1 MALNTLPAGAF
12 ADSTITSAKLNLANN
27 FAFTGTVS
35 GAGYDLLHTISA
47 SGDTTITF
55 NSTYITSAYKKYIV
69 SVIDLVPGTDAQH
82 LKFLASTD
90 NFTGDLGSY
99 QRSISHENNASS
111 GTLDEVNASANM
123 DPLQI
128 TGSGS
133 CGSATGEGACFD
145 FHLFNPAGSLYKNIA
160 ILGTFMDNST
170 TMRMII
176 GSANITSTSA
186 VNAIRFFMASGT
198 IASGTFK
205 LFGVN

>member
-1 MALNTLPAGAF
+1 MSKTTVASTGIDLS
-12 ADSTITSAKLNLANN
+12 DS

-35 GAGYDLLHTISA
+35 GAGYDLLNTVTA
-47 SGDTTITF
+47 SNDANVTF
-55 NSTYITSAYKKYIV
+55 NSTYITSSYKKYIV
-69 SVIDLVPGTDAQH
+69 SVIDLVPSTDAQH

-90 NFTGDLGSY
+90 NFSSDLGSY
-99 QRSISHENNASS
+99 QRSISHENNQSS
-111 GTLDEVNASANM
+111 GNLDEVNASANM

-145 FHLFNPAGSLYKNIA
+145 FHLFNPSGSLYKNVA
-160 ILGTFMDNST
+160 ILGTFMDNATS
-170 TMRMII
+170 MRMII

-186 VNAIRFFMASGT
+186 VNAIRFFMASGN

>member
-1 MALNTLPAGAF
+1 MSKTTVASTGIDLS
-12 ADSTITSAKLNLANN
+12 DS

-35 GAGYDLLHTISA
+35 GAGYDLLNTVTA
-47 SGDTTITF
+47 SDDANVTF
-55 NSTYITSAYKKYIV
+55 SSTYITSTYKKYII
-69 SVIDLVPGTDAQH
+69 SVVDLVPASDAQH
-82 LKFLASTD
+82 LNFLASTD
-90 NFTGDLGSY
+90 NFSSDLGSY
-99 QRSISHENNASS
+99 QRSISHENNQSS
-111 GTLDEVNASANM
+111 GNLDEVNASANM

-145 FHLFNPAGSLYKNIA
+145 FHLFNPSGSLYKNIA

-170 TMRMII
+170 SMRMII

-186 VNAIRFFMASGT
+186 VNAVRFSMASGN
-198 IASGTFK
+198 IASGVFK

>member
-1 MALNTLPAGAF
+1 MALSKIKSESVDLT
-12 ADSTITSAKLNLANN
+12 DSY
-27 FAFTGTVS
+27 AFTGTIS
-35 GAGYDLLHTISA
+35 GAGYDLIHTITA
-47 SGDTTITF
+47 SSDDNVTF
-55 NSTYITSAYKKYIV
+55 NSTYITSTYKKYII
-69 SVIDLVPGTDAQH
+69 SVVDLVPGTDAQH
-82 LKFLASTD
+82 LKFLASAD

-111 GTLDEVNASANM
+111 GNLDEVNASANM

-145 FHLFNPAGSLYKNIA
+145 FHLYNPAGSLYKNIA
-160 ILGTFMDNST
+160 ILGTFMDNATS
-170 TMRMII
+170 MRMII

-186 VNAIRFFMASGT
+186 VNAVRFFMASGN

-205 LFGVN
+205 LYGVN

>member
-1 MALNTLPAGAF
+1 MSKTKV
-12 ADSTITSAKLNLANN
+12 DSTGIDLSDS

-35 GAGYDLLHTISA
+35 GAGYDLVHTITA
-47 SGDTTITF
+47 SSDDDVTF
-55 NSTYITSAYKKYIV
+55 SSTYITSTYKKYII
-69 SVIDLVPGTDAQH
+69 SVVDLVPGTDAQH
-82 LKFLASTD
+82 LNFLASAN

-99 QRSISHENNASS
+99 QRSISHENNQSS
-111 GTLDEVNASANM
+111 GTLDDVNASANM

-170 TMRMII
+170 SMRMII

-186 VNAIRFFMASGT
+186 VNAVRFSMASGN
-198 IASGTFK
+198 IASGVFK

>member
-1 MALNTLPAGAF
+1 MSKTTVASTGIDLS
-12 ADSTITSAKLNLANN
+12 DS

-35 GAGYDLLHTISA
+35 GAGYDLLNTVTA
-47 SGDTTITF
+47 SNDANVTF
-55 NSTYITSAYKKYIV
+55 NSTYITSSYKKYIV
-69 SVIDLVPGTDAQH
+69 SVIDLDTDAQH

-90 NFTGDLGSY
+90 NFSSDLGSY
-99 QRSISHENNASS
+99 QRSISHENNQSS
-111 GTLDEVNASANM
+111 GNLDEVNASANM

-145 FHLFNPAGSLYKNIA
+145 FHLFNPSGSLYKNVA
-160 ILGTFMDNST
+160 ILGTFMDNATS
-170 TMRMII
+170 MRMII

-186 VNAIRFFMASGT
+186 VNAIRFFMASGN

>member
-1 MALNTLPAGAF
+1 MSKTTVASTGIDLS
-12 ADSTITSAKLNLANN
+12 DS

-35 GAGYDLLHTISA
+35 GAGYDLLNTVTA
-47 SGDTTITF
+47 SNDANVTF
-55 NSTYITSAYKKYIV
+55 NSTYITSSYKKYIV
-69 SVIDLVPGTDAQH
+69 SVIDLVPSTDAQH

-90 NFTGDLGSY
+90 NFSSDLGSY
-99 QRSISHENNASS
+99 QRSISHENNQSS
-111 GTLDEVNASANM
+111 GNLDEVNASSNM

-145 FHLFNPAGSLYKNIA
+145 FHLFNPSGSLYKNVA
-160 ILGTFMDNST
+160 ILGTFMDNATS
-170 TMRMII
+170 MRMII

-186 VNAIRFFMASGT
+186 VNAIRFFMASGN